1 MTPFFSIITVVFN
14 RAKTIEAAITSLQS
28 QSYKNYEHIII
39 DGGSSDGTL
48 EILSK
53 YKSENTVVVS
63 EADQGIY
70 DAINKGIGLAQGNYI
85 GLLHSDDFYPSNTS
99 LADVYTCLEN
109 KDFDAIYGDAK
120 YLRAGHS
127 SILRYYRSND
137 FSYQNL
143 RYGVMLAHTTLFVKR
158 SIFNKV
164 GVYDNSYKIAG
175 DFEFICRLFKENIQ
189 AYYLPKT
196 LMMMT
201 VGGISNANIANRI
214 LLNKELLSACNKN
227 GIRTNYLYLSLR
239 YFKKL
244 LQYIK
249 LD

>member
-1 MTPFFSIITVVFN
+1 
-14 RAKTIEAAITSLQS
+14 
-28 QSYKNYEHIII
+28 
-39 DGGSSDGTL
+39 
-48 EILSK
+48 
-53 YKSENTVVVS
+53 
-63 EADQGIY
+63 
-70 DAINKGIGLAQGNYI
+70 
-85 GLLHSDDFYPSNTS
+85 
-99 LADVYTCLEN
+99 
-109 KDFDAIYGDAK
+109 
-120 YLRAGHS
+120 
-127 SILRYYRSND
+127 
-137 FSYQNL
+137 
-143 RYGVMLAHTTLFVKR
+143 MLAHTTLFVKR

-164 GVYDNSYKIAG
+164 GFYDNSYTIAG